1 MIFDGICIM
10 KVIHMFEG
18 TKFEPQLNEE
28 IMGLKSSADYIAITA
43 NYLWLIVWLLQEK
56 RASRLVSC
64 VWCRYFYIVKG
75 SLTTDSD
82 VMMHEVKNYKLQIPP
97 FIQVWTVCE
106 RFQIAGSRWSFSELV
121 GVFKCRVWE
130 GSKSDHRSLERCVE
144 YRAFLSCFFSFFI
157 FVDPYVEEG
166 RANALLIH
174 FLSTLLNIPNISC
187 SLMYKNSKLA
197 MKIEDIDYEDLFV
210 KLQAVMLK

>member
-64 VWCRYFYIVKG
+64 V
-75 SLTTDSD
+75 
-82 VMMHEVKNYKLQIPP
+82 
-97 FIQVWTVCE
+97 
-106 RFQIAGSRWSFSELV
+106 
-121 GVFKCRVWE
+121 
-130 GSKSDHRSLERCVE
+130 
-144 YRAFLSCFFSFFI
+144 
-157 FVDPYVEEG
+157 
-166 RANALLIH
+166 
-174 FLSTLLNIPNISC
+174 
-187 SLMYKNSKLA
+187 
-197 MKIEDIDYEDLFV
+197 
-210 KLQAVMLK
+210 